1 MGRSTHAEQDMATN
15 RLPASSRK
23 PHDNSITN
31 LKIGARSAACGS
43 SLTFATIIKNR
54 AIPLIASLAVLSP
67 AILHVEKT
75 VWVISVGDPR
85 YMAWGMAIS
94 ALIAFWASRRMRR
107 SFHVALI
114 VAAILPLWYAMLMA
128 ADSGYRNWQG
138 SANAP
143 AEAYADTGP
152 IFFLIAGWLPSWGIV
167 YLLLLL
173 FQRIV
178 PRSPVSPPPL
188 PSHPR

>member
-1 MGRSTHAEQDMATN
+1 MKQFSHMKQSTIA
-15 RLPASSRK
+15 LV
-23 PHDNSITN
+23 
-31 LKIGARSAACGS
+31 AAFG
-43 SLTFATIIKNR
+43 
-54 AIPLIASLAVLSP
+54 VLSP
-67 AILHVEKT
+67 AIVSPNVLKT
-75 VWVISVGDPR
+75 VWVMFRYGDPK

-94 ALIAFWASRRMRR
+94 ALIAFWVSRRMRR
-107 SFHVALI
+107 SFHLALI
-114 VAAILPLWYAMLMA
+114 VAAVLPLWYATLMA

-152 IFFLIAGWLPSWGIV
+152 IFFLIAGWFPGWGIV
-167 YLLLLL
+167 HLLVLL
-173 FQRIV
+173 FHRIV

>member
-1 MGRSTHAEQDMATN
+1 M
-15 RLPASSRK
+15 
-23 PHDNSITN
+23 
-31 LKIGARSAACGS
+31 
-43 SLTFATIIKNR
+43 TFAQGMKHRTI
-54 AIPLIASLAVLSP
+54 AIIAALAVLSP
-67 AILHVEKT
+67 AILNVQKT
-75 VWVISVGDPR
+75 VWVMFRYGEPR

-94 ALIAFWASRRMRR
+94 SLIAFWASRRMRL
-107 SFHVALI
+107 SFHIALL
-114 VAAILPLWYAMLMA
+114 VAATVPLWIAMYRA

-173 FQRIV
+173 FQRFF
-178 PRSPVSPPPL
+178 PRLPGSPRPL

>member
-1 MGRSTHAEQDMATN
+1 MR
-15 RLPASSRK
+15 
-23 PHDNSITN
+23 
-31 LKIGARSAACGS
+31 
-43 SLTFATIIKNR
+43 TIDPIMKNR
-54 AIPLIASLAVLSP
+54 TIPLIASVFAVLSP
-67 AILHVEKT
+67 MIVSPNVTKT
-75 VWVISVGDPR
+75 VWYMFRYGDPR

-114 VAAILPLWYAMLMA
+114 VAAILPLWHAMLMA

-138 SANAP
+138 SANVP

>member
-1 MGRSTHAEQDMATN
+1 MTAYR
-15 RLPASSRK
+15 RL
-23 PHDNSITN
+23 
-31 LKIGARSAACGS
+31 
-43 SLTFATIIKNR
+43 SLRPFATIMKNR

-75 VWVISVGDPR
+75 VWVMFRYGDPK

>member
-1 MGRSTHAEQDMATN
+1 MLGTAYRRPRCA
-15 RLPASSRK
+15 
-23 PHDNSITN
+23 
-31 LKIGARSAACGS
+31 
-43 SLTFATIIKNR
+43 TFAQGMRQRTLVII
-54 AIPLIASLAVLSP
+54 AALAVLSP

-75 VWVISVGDPR
+75 VWVMFRFGDPR
-85 YMAWGMAIS
+85 YMAWGMAVS
-94 ALIAFWASRRMRR
+94 SLIAFWASRRMRR

-128 ADSGYRNWQG
+128 ADSGYQNWQG

-152 IFFLIAGWLPSWGIV
+152 IFFLIAGWFPGWGIV
-167 YLLLLL
+167 YLLVLL

>member
-1 MGRSTHAEQDMATN
+1 MMQSTIA
-15 RLPASSRK
+15 LV
-23 PHDNSITN
+23 
-31 LKIGARSAACGS
+31 AA
-43 SLTFATIIKNR
+43 F
-54 AIPLIASLAVLSP
+54 AVLSP
-67 AILHVEKT
+67 AIVSPNVLKT
-75 VWVISVGDPR
+75 VWVMFRYGDPR

-188 PSHPR
+188 PSHPRQKRPFPTNFSSEQGGAGQPATRSESK